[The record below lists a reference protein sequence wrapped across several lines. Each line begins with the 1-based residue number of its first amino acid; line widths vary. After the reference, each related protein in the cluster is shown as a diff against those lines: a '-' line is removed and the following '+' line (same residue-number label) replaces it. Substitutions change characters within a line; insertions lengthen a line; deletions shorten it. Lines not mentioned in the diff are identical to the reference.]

1 MKKYPF
7 YLIPI
12 LLSLINFFG
21 CAEKQDFD
29 QYDDLEVR
37 PVAEASLLYV
47 ETPEILI
54 NQITTGAYY
63 SQDFNFDAF
72 GEEFVSERIIDG
84 VITYEVEN
92 TTSKELEFTVEFIDA
107 GGNVLD
113 TETFLIDPA
122 PTAILKREIA
132 YGGVSGRNIDILTNT
147 SGMRVTARNLGDN
160 TSVSGLPDP
169 KVIFRSSAEIRIRLK

>member
-7 YLIPI
+7 YLIP
-12 LLSLINFFG
+12 LLLIFFS
-21 CAEKQDFD
+21 CAERQDFD

-54 NQITTGAYY
+54 NSITTGAYY

-72 GEEFVSERIIDG
+72 AEEFVSERILDG

-122 PTAILKREIA
+122 PTAVLTREIA
-132 YGGVSGRNIDILTNT
+132 YGGVSGRNIEILTNT